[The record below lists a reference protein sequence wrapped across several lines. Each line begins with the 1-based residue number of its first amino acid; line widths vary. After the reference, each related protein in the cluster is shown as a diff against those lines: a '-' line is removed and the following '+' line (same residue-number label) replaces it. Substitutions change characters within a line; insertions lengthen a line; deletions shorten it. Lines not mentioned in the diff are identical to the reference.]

1 MAEEIK
7 INKHDYNRVVLT
19 EVQPYELPFIITNEG
34 FYTYLKSKKSSC
46 FFEEVFGDLSET
58 RPFDFKITKTHN
70 SFRKLSLIHPFGQ
83 KKFISFYRNYNG
95 IIKSRCSESRYSL
108 RYPVDIALFYYET
121 KSDTV
126 DSKLKDEGVDLY
138 SVESDEVPA
147 YASSFFT
154 YKKYNFLYKFYD
166 SYTFH
171 RIERKFDKL
180 HKFDISKC
188 FENLSTEMLSSAHR
202 GEESIRGTDRSNQ
215 TFENVFS
222 KLISYV
228 NYGRTHGI
236 VIGPEFSRIFSELLL
251 QSIDKKVYNELLDKD
266 LKYGKD
272 YVIKRYVDDYFLFY
286 NDSNNLIP
294 IKRCVEDNLSEHKL
308 FINESKNEDFTRPF
322 ITGVTSAKLSISEYY
337 EDLFDKLT
345 IDVRDDV
352 LETSSTFFNY
362 TKASNRFITKFK
374 RIVDKH
380 NVKYESISGYFLT
393 VLRRKVT
400 EINEVYL
407 SDAEI
412 ESETTLSISRF
423 LLLLIEVMFFV
434 YSMDGR
440 VRATYLI
447 SEIIVQI
454 SEISK
459 NLSYEYELM
468 ISDKIYQEAKFSI
481 KNISKGIDKVES
493 LNLAL
498 ALSCLNTENSLSIND
513 VKNILSLNGKS
524 NSINYF
530 QFVVGLYFIKDNKKY
545 YSLKKEMC
553 AKVLDKIVKTK
564 NPLKNSEA
572 VHMIFDLISCPFLTD
587 NAKKSFILKL
597 SEEKVLPTTI
607 SNETFFEQLST
618 RKWFVDWSE
627 LSIKRLLKKKQLRSP
642 Y

>member
-7 INKHDYNRVVLT
+7 INKHDYNRIVLT

-34 FYTYLKSKKSSC
+34 FYTYLKSSNSLC
-46 FFEEVFGDLSET
+46 FFEKIFGHLTET
-58 RPFDFKITKTHN
+58 KPFDFKITKTHN

-95 IIKSRCSESRYSL
+95 IIKSKCNDSRYSL
-108 RYPVDIALFYYET
+108 RFPVDIALFYYEI
-121 KSDTV
+121 KVNSA
-126 DSKLKDEGVDLY
+126 DSKLKDEGVDLH
-138 SVESDEVPA
+138 SSENNEVPA

-166 SYTFH
+166 SYSFH

-188 FENLSTEMLSSAHR
+188 FENLSTEMLSHAQR
-202 GEESIRGTDRSNQ
+202 GEESIIGEGSSKK

-251 QSIDKKVYNELLDKD
+251 QNVDKKVYQDLLANG

-286 NDSNNLIP
+286 NDSNYLVP
-294 IKRCVEDNLSEHKL
+294 IKRCVEDNLSEYRL

-337 EDLFDKLT
+337 EELFDKLT
-345 IDVRDDV
+345 IDVKNEI
-352 LETSSTFFNY
+352 LESSATFFNY
-362 TKASNRFITKFK
+362 TKASNRFITKLK

-380 NVKYESISGYFLT
+380 NVKYESISGYFFT
-393 VLRRKVT
+393 VLRRKIT

-407 SDAEI
+407 RKTDVK
-412 ESETTLSISRF
+412 SETTISIARF
-423 LLLLIEVMFFV
+423 LLLIIEVMFFV

-440 VRATYLI
+440 VRSTYLI

-459 NLSYEYELM
+459 NFSYEYELM

-481 KNISKGIDKVES
+481 KNLSKGIDKVES

-498 ALSCLNTENSLSIND
+498 ALSCLNTENSLSIID
-513 VKNILSLNGKS
+513 VKNILSLNDKS
-524 NSINYF
+524 SSINYF
-530 QFVVGLYFIKDNKKY
+530 QFVVGLYFIKDNGRY
-545 YSLKKEMC
+545 YALKKEMYT
-553 AKVLDKIVKTK
+553 KVLDKIVKTK
-564 NPLKNSEA
+564 NPLQDSEM
-572 VHMIFDLISCPFLTD
+572 VHIIFDLISCPFLTD
-587 NAKKSFILKL
+587 NVKKSFILRL
-597 SEEKVLPTTI
+597 REEKVLPPTV
-607 SNETFFEQLST
+607 SNEMFFEQLST
-618 RKWFVDWSE
+618 QKWFVDWSE